1 MANFEYKARSRAGEL
16 VTGTLEAPT
25 ADGVAEQLL
34 ANGYVP
40 VSVNELRQQSE
51 RIPLRSL
58 QFGRGA
64 RIDLDDLVLFSRQMH
79 TLIKAGVPIIRAL
92 RGLADTQKKPAM
104 VKTLT
109 SIVDDL
115 ETGRDLSQALA
126 NHPKVFP
133 LLFSSMVQVGE
144 NTGQL
149 DTAFLQL
156 AGYLSLEKE
165 TRARVK
171 AALRYPSFV
180 IIAISVAIAIVSLFV
195 IPAFEKVFRG
205 FGAELPLATRILLGI
220 SNFTVSYWP
229 YVLASGM
236 LAFFG
241 FRHYIQTEKG
251 RLVWDRS
258 KLRFPLVGSIIL
270 RATLARF
277 SRAFAMGYGAGVPL
291 VQALGFTARAVD
303 NSFVGNKIDD
313 IRISIERGDTLT
325 RSAASTNLFT
335 PLVLQMLSVGEETG
349 AVDNMMLEVAEF
361 YEREVDYDL
370 KNLTSAIE
378 PILIVF
384 MGIMVLVLALGV
396 FLPMWDLGSVARG
409 G

>member
-1 MANFEYKARSRAGEL
+1 MANFGYKARSRGGEL
-16 VTGTLEAPT
+16 VTGTIEAAT
-25 ADGVAEQLL
+25 ADMVANQLL

-40 VSVNELRQQSE
+40 VAVDELRQQSE

-64 RIDLDDLVLFSRQMH
+64 RIDLDDLVLFCRQMH

-104 VKTLT
+104 MKTLT
-109 SIVDDL
+109 AIVEDL

-133 LLFSSMVQVGE
+133 LLFSSMIQVGE

-156 AGYLSLEKE
+156 AGYLGLEKE
-165 TRARVK
+165 TRARIK
-171 AALRYPSFV
+171 SALRYPSFV
-180 IIAISVAIAIVSLFV
+180 VIAIAVAIAIVSLYV

-205 FGAELPLATRILLGI
+205 FGAELPLATRILLGV
-220 SNFTVSYWP
+220 SGFAVSYWP
-229 YVLASGM
+229 HILATGL

-241 FRHYIQTEKG
+241 FRQYIQTDSG

-291 VQALGFTARAVD
+291 VQALGFTAKAVD
-303 NSFVGNKIDD
+303 NCFVGNKIDD
-313 IRISIERGDTLT
+313 IRISIERGETLT

-335 PLVLQMLSVGEETG
+335 PLVLQMLAVGEETG

-370 KNLTSAIE
+370 KNLTTAIE

-396 FLPMWDLGSVARG
+396 FLPMWNLGSIAR
-409 G
+409 